1 MMVNSFISDETRELQ
16 RALNDLN
23 HFVNADRFDADKLP
37 YQAEAVFMHARHG
50 ATTVQFVL
58 DRLASDNETEELFNL
73 NMIFHLQ
80 KAVCKR
86 WISTGSI
93 SKVKEDISR
102 FAKDVQEVSDMLPE
116 FYRAALE

>member
-1 MMVNSFISDETRELQ
+1 MLTPFISNETKELQ
-16 RALNDLN
+16 RALTDLN
-23 HFVNADRFDADKLP
+23 HFVNAKHFDVSKLP
-37 YQAEAVFMHARHG
+37 YQAEASFVHPRHG
-50 ATTVQFVL
+50 ATTVRFAL
-58 DRLASDNETEELFNL
+58 DRLANDNKTEELFNV

-93 SKVKEDISR
+93 AKVKEDISR
-102 FAKDVQEVSDMLPE
+102 FAKDVKEVSDMLPE